1 MILNQLSGSAYEPIN
16 RELHEYLAITCRHH
30 YRVLVEL
37 TEGSQFAALALMIRT
52 NQHCE
57 EFLCLG
63 FAEAVREIRLD
74 RIQAITPLELSAIFT
89 RLVLSPDD
97 TALLNTEYAEYR
109 IEARK
114 EGG

>member
-1 MILNQLSGSAYEPIN
+1 MVLNQLSGNPYAPIS
-16 RELHEYLAITCRHH
+16 RELHEYLAIACRHH

-52 NQHCE
+52 NQHRE

-63 FAEAVREIRLD
+63 FAEAVREVRLD
-74 RIQAITPLELSAIFT
+74 RIQAISPLELSAKFT

-97 TALLNTEYAEYR
+97 TALLNAEYA
-109 IEARK
+109 
-114 EGG
+114 G